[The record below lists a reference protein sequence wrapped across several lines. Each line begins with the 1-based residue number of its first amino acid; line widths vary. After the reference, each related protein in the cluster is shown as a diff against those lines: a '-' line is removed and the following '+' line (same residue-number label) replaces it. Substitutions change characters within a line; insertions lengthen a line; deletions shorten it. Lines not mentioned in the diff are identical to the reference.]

1 MAQVANSLGH
11 WSLAGLRQCCFKFKT
26 TAPRMLGT
34 VRAWSQTSPSQALS
48 TSCCK
53 ARQSYNTKPSS
64 VTLTVSCLK
73 FSASAANFSTAN
85 MCGRYNAPARPQGLT
100 GSTIF
105 QRTVT
110 VFSKCQASA
119 SHRLYGSGG
128 LLLQVELLGRFRTC
142 RRNFTSGT
150 QKYVSALTAKRPLRK
165 KTTRTAGKETVGGDS
180 ISNNKN
186 FTV

>member
-11 WSLAGLRQCCFKFKT
+11 WSLAGLRQCCFKT
-26 TAPRMLGT
+26 SAPRMLGT
-34 VRAWSQTSPSQALS
+34 VRAWSQTSCQALS

-53 ARQSYNTKPSS
+53 ARQSYNTKPLS
-64 VTLTVSCLK
+64 VTASCLK
-73 FSASAANFSTAN
+73 FSANAANFSTAN
-85 MCGRYNAPARPQGLT
+85 TCGKYNPPARPQGLT
-100 GSTIF
+100 GSVTF

-128 LLLQVELLGRFRTC
+128 LLLQVEHLGSFRAC

-165 KTTRTAGKETVGGDS
+165 KTARTAGKETVGDDS
-180 ISNNKN
+180 ISNNKSII
-186 FTV
+186 V